1 MPRILVT
8 PLSALEDAMESHH
21 PSHIVSLLSPEH
33 MISTPKGFSPERHL
47 KLGVNDITDP
57 RAGDAPPAR
66 QHIDRLLDFSRGWDQ
81 QAPMLI
87 HCWAGISRSMASA
100 FTVLCDRL
108 GADREVEIAMA
119 MRRRAPHANPNRLLV
134 SHADEALQRGGRMLT
149 ALKVMGQPLQVE
161 EGIVTGFPLV
171 NL

>member
-8 PLSALEDAMESHH
+8 PLSALADALENHR
-21 PSHIVSLLSPEH
+21 PSHIVTLLSPEH
-33 MISTPKGFSPERHL
+33 MIQTPAGFPAQRHL
-47 KLGVNDITDP
+47 KLGVNDIIDP
-57 RAGDAPPAR
+57 AAGDAPPVR
-66 QHIDRLLDFSRGWDQ
+66 RHIDQLLEFSRDWSGD
-81 QAPMLI
+81 APMLI

-119 MRRRAPHANPNRLLV
+119 IRRRAPHANPNRLLV
-134 SHADEALQRGGRMLT
+134 SHADDALGRGGRMLT
-149 ALKVMGQPLQVE
+149 ALKAMGQSVQVE
-161 EGIVTGFPLV
+161 EGIVTAFPLV